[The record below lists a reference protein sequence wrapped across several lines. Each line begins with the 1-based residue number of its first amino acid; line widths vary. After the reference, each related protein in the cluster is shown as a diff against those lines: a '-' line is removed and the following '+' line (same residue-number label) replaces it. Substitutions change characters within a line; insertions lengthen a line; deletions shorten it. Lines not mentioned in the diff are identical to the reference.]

1 MSESKELIKKNNA
14 RKVKDALQKRLDDI
28 DSTKKSVEQYKRNQ
42 NKEQER
48 GIPERVNLNTGR
60 NSKVYLNSFVQ
71 NNIPIKKKLKWV
83 SFEIL
88 EVSIYQRIKWADCF

>member
-1 MSESKELIKKNNA
+1 MSESKELIKKNSA

-48 GIPERVNLNTGR
+48 GIPERVSPNTGR

-71 NNIPIKKKLKWV
+71 NNIPIKKKLK
-83 SFEIL
+83 
-88 EVSIYQRIKWADCF
+88 